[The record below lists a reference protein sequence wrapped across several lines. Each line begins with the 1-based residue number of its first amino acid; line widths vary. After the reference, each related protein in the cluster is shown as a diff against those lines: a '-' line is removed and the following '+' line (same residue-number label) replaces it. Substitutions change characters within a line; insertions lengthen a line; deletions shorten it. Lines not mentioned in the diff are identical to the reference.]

1 MSGCQNPVT
10 LCSIL
15 SSLSPSLSRTF
26 RDAGFFFRGIHVSE
40 IHFRELSRK
49 TCDKSSPFSVVKC
62 VLKPLIPSTTD
73 IVFLPQLSLWQH
85 LDRYCIWWPPPPSPP
100 RPPPHPQP
108 RAPDLSGHCQTST
121 ASARFQWALPDPNCD
136 RGSQWAQPDTTSAR
150 SQWALPLPHQMGGA
164 IAASQG
170 FRGSFAE
177 LSRSFRGFS
186 GHIYRN
192 LWIMY
197 RSVWIQIHL
206 RKLSTNILKTRI
218 LSLESL
224 FPRAFAGANLRK
236 SFRESFANVVLAFAE
251 PSYFNSPLNLHLE
264 VLAAA
269 QIAAHAQNIKAPQH
283 LGWVAR
289 GQETAWQ
296 KRLFARISMHIQPK
310 MLLAC

>member
-15 SSLSPSLSRTF
+15 SSLSPSLARTF

-121 ASARFQWALPDPNCD
+121 ASARFQWVLPDPNCD
-136 RGSQWAQPDTTSAR
+136 RGSQWAQPDTTSTR
-150 SQWALPLPHQMGGA
+150 SQWALPLPYQMGGGA
-164 IAASQG
+164 IPASQIL
-170 FRGSFAE
+170 FKK
-177 LSRSFRGFS
+177 
-186 GHIYRN
+186 
-192 LWIMY
+192 
-197 RSVWIQIHL
+197 
-206 RKLSTNILKTRI
+206 KLSIFQFPYIT
-218 LSLESL
+218 LS
-224 FPRAFAGANLRK
+224 
-236 SFRESFANVVLAFAE
+236 
-251 PSYFNSPLNLHLE
+251 
-264 VLAAA
+264 
-269 QIAAHAQNIKAPQH
+269 
-283 LGWVAR
+283 
-289 GQETAWQ
+289 
-296 KRLFARISMHIQPK
+296 
-310 MLLAC
+310 